1 MRVVVYGTGGV
12 GGYFGG
18 RLAEAGEDVIFL
30 ARGAHLDAIRANGL
44 TVESVRGNFAVR
56 PARAESDPAAI
67 GPVDLVIVGVK
78 TWQVR
83 EAAEAMR
90 PLIGPETLV
99 LPLQNG
105 VDAPY
110 ELAEVLDKDGQ
121 PPHVLGGLCRLVTM
135 VAAPG
140 VIKHAG
146 MDPYLA
152 FNRLDGQPDPRV
164 DQLLA
169 AFKKAQGLTVEVP
182 ADIVAAL
189 WAKFAFIAPF
199 SGVGAVTR
207 VPAGVLR
214 AVPETRAML
223 EGALREVEAVARA
236 RGVNVPADVVQRV
249 LAQVDGLPEGGTASM
264 QRDIMEGRPSELEAQ
279 NGSVVRM
286 GRASGV
292 PTPVNQFLYA
302 ALLPQEKKARGE

>member
-18 RLAEAGEDVIFL
+18 RLAEAGEDVTFF

-44 TVESVRGNFAVR
+44 TVESIKGNFVVN

-83 EAAEAMR
+83 ESAEAMR

-110 ELAEVLDKDGQ
+110 ELAEALDKPGEL
-121 PPHVLGGLCRLVTM
+121 PHVLGGLCRLVTM

-152 FNRLDGQPDPRV
+152 FNRLDGQPDARV
-164 DQLLA
+164 DRLLA

-207 VPAGVLR
+207 VPAGKLR
-214 AVPETRAML
+214 TVPETRIML
-223 EGALREVEAVARA
+223 EAALREVVAVARA
-236 RGVNVPADVVQRV
+236 RGVTLPADQVERV
-249 LAQVDGLPEGGTASM
+249 LAQIDSLPEGGTASM

-286 GRASGV
+286 GKAAGV

-302 ALLPQEKKARGE
+302 ALLPQERKARGQ

>member
-18 RLAEAGEDVIFL
+18 RLAEAGEDVTFL

-44 TVESVRGNFAVR
+44 TVESVKGNFVVR
-56 PARAESDPAAI
+56 PARAEGDPAAI

-110 ELAEVLDKDGQ
+110 ELAEVLDKPGEL
-121 PPHVLGGLCRLVTM
+121 PHVLGGLCRLVTM

-152 FNRLDGQPDPRV
+152 FNRLDGQPDSRV
-164 DQLLA
+164 DRLLA

-207 VPAGVLR
+207 VPAGKLR
-214 AVPETRAML
+214 AVPESRALL
-223 EGALREVEAVARA
+223 EAALREVVSVARA
-236 RGVNVPADVVQRV
+236 RGVTLPADQVERV
-249 LAQVDGLPEGGTASM
+249 LAQIDGLPEGGTASM

-286 GRASGV
+286 GKAASV

>member
-18 RLAEAGEDVIFL
+18 RLAEAGEDVTFL

-44 TVESVRGNFAVR
+44 TVESIKGNFVVR

-83 EAAEAMR
+83 ESAEAMR

-110 ELAEVLDKDGQ
+110 ELAEALDKPGEL
-121 PPHVLGGLCRLVTM
+121 PHVLGGLCRLVTM
-135 VAAPG
+135 VAGPG

-146 MDPYLA
+146 MEPYLA
-152 FNRLDGQPDPRV
+152 FNRLDCQPDPRV
-164 DQLLA
+164 DKLLT
-169 AFKKAQGLTVEVP
+169 AFQKAQGLTVEVP

-207 VPAGVLR
+207 VPAGKLR
-214 AVPETRAML
+214 AVPESRALL
-223 EGALREVEAVARA
+223 EAALREVVAVAQA
-236 RGVNVPADVVQRV
+236 RGVTLPADPVERV

-286 GRASGV
+286 GKAAGV
-292 PTPVNQFLYA
+292 PTPANQFLYA
-302 ALLPQEKKARGE
+302 ALLPQERKARGE